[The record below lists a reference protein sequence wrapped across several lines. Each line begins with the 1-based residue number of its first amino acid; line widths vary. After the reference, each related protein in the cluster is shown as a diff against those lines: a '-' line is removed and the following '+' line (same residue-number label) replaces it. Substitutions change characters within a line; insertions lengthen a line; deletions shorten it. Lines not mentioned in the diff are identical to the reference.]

1 MNVDTSCNDF
11 RRDNHESFCNTRGVF
26 CRATGVS
33 TRTTFLFS
41 ILPTA
46 QQHIWLQKCISS
58 LEMEAFTRLKRS
70 WRSAE
75 LSVVLGVVSRVVSE
89 VILELTSGVASGVA
103 AETEGTERREGS
115 VSKTEA
121 RGRERRQE

>member
-1 MNVDTSCNDF
+1 MDTSCNDF

-58 LEMEAFTRLKRS
+58 LEVEAFTRLKRS

-89 VILELTSGVASGVA
+89 VVSEVA
-103 AETEGTERREGS
+103 AEREVATETEETERREGS

>member
-11 RRDNHESFCNTRGVF
+11 GRDNHESFCNTRGVF
-26 CRATGVS
+26 CRAMGVS

-58 LEMEAFTRLKRS
+58 LEVEAFTRLKRS

-89 VILELTSGVASGVA
+89 VVSEVA
-103 AETEGTERREGS
+103 AEREVATETEGTERREGS

>member
-1 MNVDTSCNDF
+1 MDADASCNDF

-41 ILPTA
+41 ILPTP

-58 LEMEAFTRLKRS
+58 LEAEVFTRLKRS

-89 VILELTSGVASGVA
+89 VVSEVA
-103 AETEGTERREGS
+103 AEREVATETEETERREGS

>member
-1 MNVDTSCNDF
+1 MDADASCNDF
-11 RRDNHESFCNTRGVF
+11 KRDNHESFCNTRGVF

-58 LEMEAFTRLKRS
+58 LEVEAFTRLKRS

-89 VILELTSGVASGVA
+89 VVSEVA
-103 AETEGTERREGS
+103 AEREVATETEETERREGS
-115 VSKTEA
+115 VSKTET
-121 RGRERRQE
+121 

>member
-26 CRATGVS
+26 CRAMGVS

-58 LEMEAFTRLKRS
+58 LEVEAFTRLKRS

-89 VILELTSGVASGVA
+89 VVSEVA
-103 AETEGTERREGS
+103 AEREVATETEETERREGS

>member
-1 MNVDTSCNDF
+1 MDADASCNDF

-58 LEMEAFTRLKRS
+58 LEAEVFTRSKRS

-75 LSVVLGVVSRVVSE
+75 LSVVLGVVSRVVSGVFSE
-89 VILELTSGVASGVA
+89 VISGVTGETR
-103 AETEGTERREGS
+103 ETEETERREGS

>member
-26 CRATGVS
+26 CRAMGVS
-33 TRTTFLFS
+33 TRTTFLFL

-58 LEMEAFTRLKRS
+58 LEVEAFTRLKRS

-89 VILELTSGVASGVA
+89 VILELTSGVA
-103 AETEGTERREGS
+103 AETEETERREGS